1 MIMIKK
7 FSLLSVFCAVAFG
20 VYTTDANAQT
30 IVGVAQ
36 SEPAFSSLVTA
47 VVAADLAETLSS
59 EGPFTV
65 FAPTN
70 DAFATLPGYIGSVL
84 ASKPEL
90 LSDILLYH
98 VVAGELKS
106 SDVVKMSNIDM
117 VSKESVMVT
126 AKDGSYFINN
136 SKITSLDVMADN
148 GVIHVIDQVLI
159 PRSVYQAVLDDLKM
173 QLQEIEM
180 MIKVFKRN

>member
-1 MIMIKK
+1 MIKK

-47 VVAADLAETLSS
+47 VVAADLAGTLSS

-70 DAFATLPGYIGSVL
+70 DAFAALPGYIGSVL

-98 VVAGELKS
+98 VVAGKLES
-106 SDVVKMSNIDM
+106 GDVVGMPTIGM
-117 VSKESVMVT
+117 VNEESVAIS
-126 AKDGSYFINN
+126 AKDGAYFINN
-136 SKITSLDVMADN
+136 SKITALDIMADN
-148 GVIHVIDQVLI
+148 GVVHVIDQVLI
-159 PRSVYQAVLDDLKM
+159 PRSVYQAVLDSLKM
-173 QLQEIEM
+173 QLAEIEM
-180 MIKVFKRN
+180 MVKVFKTN